1 MEGAVKVGVDAVCVC
16 VGACLYVC
24 KAGVGHC
31 ELA

>member
-1 MEGAVKVGVDAVCVC
+1 MEASVKVGVDASVC
-16 VGACLYVC
+16 ARLFVC